1 MAPFSQIRIRILMR
15 QSFPLTHLARNLRCA
30 VPMTLLTVPLQ
41 LPHLD
46 GERGRRGTGQ

>member
-1 MAPFSQIRIRILMR
+1 
-15 QSFPLTHLARNLRCA
+15 
-30 VPMTLLTVPLQ
+30 MTLLTKPLQ

>member
-1 MAPFSQIRIRILMR
+1 
-15 QSFPLTHLARNLRCA
+15 
-30 VPMTLLTVPLQ
+30 MTLLTVPLQ